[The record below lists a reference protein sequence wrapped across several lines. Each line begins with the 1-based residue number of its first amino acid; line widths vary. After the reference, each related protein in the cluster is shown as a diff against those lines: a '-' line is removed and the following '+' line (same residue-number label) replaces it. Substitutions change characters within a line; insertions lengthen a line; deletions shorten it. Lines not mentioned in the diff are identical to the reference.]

1 MQKNIGLRTQF
12 VRGVAAVVVSL
23 VAACGG
29 SSEPASI
36 AATPL
41 AAKTETG
48 HSDTDTVSV
57 SDGEGGVRLAK
68 ASANAYIQ
76 PPEAEPKIQAVDMQK
91 RSHKP
96 LPTLIDLGAVSEAKS
111 LQMRKNQ
118 TSRGMGKVM
127 QVGFARDVEQAKSSA
142 LTAQLLQWSP
152 AARGGL
158 VAALAFKSGGA
169 EGMRIGIAVQ
179 SLSPEA
185 TVRFYQSGGSEAV
198 EVSGKTINEAL
209 ALNLASGDTSE
220 DGRTYWGPFLKGE
233 NGTFEIELPAG
244 VSSAAIV
251 ISAPRIS
258 HFFLDPLGKESLTDG
273 LQKNDTVTGG
283 LAKSGSCN
291 LDVPCN
297 TPLSTA
303 SKSVAKLLFNVA
315 GGAAICTGTLLN
327 DDDSTGT
334 PYLLTADHCISTQTS
349 ASSLTTYWFYRSSAC
364 NSGVLNPNM
373 QVRNGGATLLYNRN
387 FASSQTGDNPVGTDT
402 SFLRLKEAPPAGAV
416 FSGWSAVRQAILSQE
431 YTALHNPGGDMQ
443 KYSVGQIK
451 NYSFLNS
458 GSGLFSNSEKTG
470 FGIYSVIFS
479 KGIVEGGSSGSGLFL
494 DANTPN
500 PKLVG
505 QLYGGLV
512 SCSNQTGSNAY
523 GRFDIAY
530 KDTGGLAQWLSSSA
544 KPVFRFRI
552 TTSGSYFYSISA
564 AEVQSIKESFPQ
576 FLLEGPAFSALPAT
590 TTAFLPVYRF
600 RNKINGSYLWTISQ
614 IERASINLNY
624 RTTFVEEGV
633 AWFAKENA
641 AQGYSPLYRF
651 RNLTNA
657 TYFYTASETEKS
669 NVVDNYSL
677 TFVLEGVAYFVK
689 N

>member
-12 VRGVAAVVVSL
+12 VRGAAAVVVSL

-29 SSEPASI
+29 SSEPASV

-41 AAKTETG
+41 AANTAIG
-48 HSDTDTVSV
+48 RSDTDTVSV
-57 SDGEGGVRLAK
+57 SDGAGGVRLAK

-76 PPEAEPKIQAVDMQK
+76 PPEAEPKKQAVDMQK

-118 TSRGMGKVM
+118 TSRGMGKVL
-127 QVGFARDVEQAKSSA
+127 QVGFARDVEQAKSS
-142 LTAQLLQWSP
+142 
-152 AARGGL
+152 GGL
-158 VAALAFKSGGA
+158 VSALAFKSGGA

-244 VSSAAIV
+244 ISADAIV

-303 SKSVAKLLFNVA
+303 SKSVAKLLFNVD
-315 GGAAICTGTLLN
+315 GGAGICTGTLLN

-373 QVRNGGATLLYNRN
+373 QVRNGGAILLYNRN

-402 SFLRLKEAPPAGAV
+402 SFLRLKESPPAGAV
-416 FSGWSAVRQAILSQE
+416 FSGWSAVRQAISSKE
-431 YTALHNPGGDMQ
+431 YTALHNPGGDLQ
-443 KYSVGQIK
+443 KYSLGQIK

-458 GSGLFSNSEKTG
+458 GSGLYSNSEKTG
-470 FGIYSVIFS
+470 FGMYLVIFS

-505 QLYGGLV
+505 QLYGGFV
-512 SCSNQTGSNAY
+512 SCSNQTGSNSY

-530 KDTGGLAQWLSSSA
+530 KDAGGLAQWLSSSA
-544 KPVFRFRI
+544 KPIYRFRI

-564 AEVQSIKESFPQ
+564 AEVQSIKESFPE
-576 FLLEGPAFSALPAT
+576 FVLEGPAFSALPAT
-590 TTAFLPVYRF
+590 TTAFMPVYRF

-614 IERASINLNY
+614 IERESINLNY

-641 AQGYSPLYRF
+641 AQGYTPLYRF
-651 RNLTNA
+651 RNVTNA
-657 TYFYTASETEKS
+657 TYFYTASEIEKN
-669 NVVDNYSL
+669 NVVNNFSR

-689 N
+689 V